1 MLDLW
6 ISWMIWLIQE
16 VDRILIRLSLMVM
29 GPPGWGIWLCW
40 TPRYIYIYMYVPI
53 YGDFVTFNLSFFF
66 CPNFDI
72 LLRIKGRTVLF
83 VRFDQLLKRKKTMH
97 TKSSPE
103 YICMINDSEIYNE
116 LLNDSMKHYSINILF
131 VICISRKKHF
141 SPYNMFMYQLCTSN
155 ALRIASVL

>member
-40 TPRYIYIYMYVPI
+40 TPRYIYIHVCTYLRGFCNFQFIIFFLPQFWHFTANKRTYR
-53 YGDFVTFNLSFFF
+53 SFCQVWSAF
-66 CPNFDI
+66 
-72 LLRIKGRTVLF
+72 KT
-83 VRFDQLLKRKKTMH
+83 KKTMH

-103 YICMINDSEIYNE
+103 YKCMINDSEIYNE
-116 LLNDSMKHYSINILF
+116 LLNKNSMKHYSINILF
-131 VICISRKKHF
+131 VICINRKKTHF
-141 SPYNMFMYQLCTSN
+141 SPYNIFKY
-155 ALRIASVL
+155 

>member
-66 CPNFDI
+66 GPNFDI

-83 VRFDQLLKRKKTMH
+83 VRFDQLLKRKKPCIPSLLQNTNAWL
-97 TKSSPE
+97 
-103 YICMINDSEIYNE
+103 MIRRFITNCLIKTQWNT
-116 LLNDSMKHYSINILF
+116 IL
-131 VICISRKKHF
+131 
-141 SPYNMFMYQLCTSN
+141 
-155 ALRIASVL
+155 

>member
-66 CPNFDI
+66 CPNLDI

-83 VRFDQLLKRKKTMH
+83 VRFDQLLKRKKPCIPSLLQNTNAWL
-97 TKSSPE
+97 
-103 YICMINDSEIYNE
+103 MIRRFITNCLIKTQWNT
-116 LLNDSMKHYSINILF
+116 IL
-131 VICISRKKHF
+131 
-141 SPYNMFMYQLCTSN
+141 
-155 ALRIASVL
+155 

>member
-53 YGDFVTFNLSFFF
+53 YGDFVTFNLTFFLPQFWHFTANKRTYRSFCQVWSAF
-66 CPNFDI
+66 
-72 LLRIKGRTVLF
+72 KT
-83 VRFDQLLKRKKTMH
+83 KKNMH

-103 YICMINDSEIYNE
+103 YKCMINDSEIYNE
-116 LLNDSMKHYSINILF
+116 LLNKNSMKHYSINILF
-131 VICISRKKHF
+131 VICINRKKNPLF
-141 SPYNMFMYQLCTSN
+141 PL
-155 ALRIASVL
+155 

>member
-53 YGDFVTFNLSFFF
+53 YGDFVTFNLSFFLPQFWHFTANKRTYRSF
-66 CPNFDI
+66 CQVWSAF
-72 LLRIKGRTVLF
+72 KT
-83 VRFDQLLKRKKTMH
+83 KKKNMH

-103 YICMINDSEIYNE
+103 YKCMINDSEIYNE
-116 LLNDSMKHYSINILF
+116 LLNKNSMKHYSINILF
-131 VICISRKKHF
+131 VICINRKKTPLF
-141 SPYNMFMYQLCTSN
+141 PL
-155 ALRIASVL
+155 

>member
-53 YGDFVTFNLSFFF
+53 YGDFVTFNLSFFLPQSWHFTANKRTYRSF
-66 CPNFDI
+66 CQVWSAF
-72 LLRIKGRTVLF
+72 KT
-83 VRFDQLLKRKKTMH
+83 KKTMH

-103 YICMINDSEIYNE
+103 YKCMINE
-116 LLNDSMKHYSINILF
+116 LLNKNSMKHYSINILF
-131 VICISRKKHF
+131 VICINRKKTHF
-141 SPYNMFMYQLCTSN
+141 SPYNIFKY
-155 ALRIASVL
+155 

>member
-6 ISWMIWLIQE
+6 ISWMIWLIRE

-40 TPRYIYIYMYVPI
+40 TPRYIYIHVCTYLRGFCNFQFI
-53 YGDFVTFNLSFFF
+53 IFF

-83 VRFDQLLKRKKTMH
+83 VRFDQLLKRKKPCIPSLLQNTNAWLMIRRFITNCLIRLNETLFYKH
-97 TKSSPE
+97 T
-103 YICMINDSEIYNE
+103 ICN
-116 LLNDSMKHYSINILF
+116 
-131 VICISRKKHF
+131 
-141 SPYNMFMYQLCTSN
+141 MYQ
-155 ALRIASVL
+155 

>member
-40 TPRYIYIYMYVPI
+40 TPRYIYIHVCTYLR
-53 YGDFVTFNLSFFF
+53 GF
-66 CPNFDI
+66 CNFQFIIFPPNFDI

-103 YICMINDSEIYNE
+103 YKCMINDSEIYNE
-116 LLNDSMKHYSINILF
+116 LLNKNSMKHYSINILF
-131 VICISRKKHF
+131 VICINRKKPHF
-141 SPYNMFMYQLCTSN
+141 SPYNIFKY
-155 ALRIASVL
+155 

>member
-53 YGDFVTFNLSFFF
+53 YGDFVTFNLSFFLPQSWHFTANKRTYRSF
-66 CPNFDI
+66 CQVWSAF
-72 LLRIKGRTVLF
+72 KT
-83 VRFDQLLKRKKTMH
+83 KKTMH

-103 YICMINDSEIYNE
+103 YKCMINNSEIYNE
-116 LLNDSMKHYSINILF
+116 LLNKNSMKHYSINILF
-131 VICISRKKHF
+131 VICINRKKNHF
-141 SPYNMFMYQLCTSN
+141 SPYNIFKY
-155 ALRIASVL
+155 

>member
-16 VDRILIRLSLMVM
+16 VDRILIRLSIMVM

-53 YGDFVTFNLSFFF
+53 YGDFVTFNLSFFLPQFWHFTANKRTYRSF
-66 CPNFDI
+66 CQVWSAF
-72 LLRIKGRTVLF
+72 KT
-83 VRFDQLLKRKKTMH
+83 KKTMH

-103 YICMINDSEIYNE
+103 YKCMINDSEIYNE
-116 LLNDSMKHYSINILF
+116 LLNKNSMKHYSINILF
-131 VICISRKKHF
+131 VICINRQKTHF
-141 SPYNMFMYQLCTSN
+141 SPYNIFKY
-155 ALRIASVL
+155 

>member
-53 YGDFVTFNLSFFF
+53 YADFVTFNLSFYLPQFWHFTANKRTYRSF
-66 CPNFDI
+66 CQAWSAF
-72 LLRIKGRTVLF
+72 KT
-83 VRFDQLLKRKKTMH
+83 KKTMH
-97 TKSSPE
+97 TKTSPE
-103 YICMINDSEIYNE
+103 YKCMINDSEIYNE
-116 LLNDSMKHYSINILF
+116 LLNKNSMKHYSINIQF
-131 VICISRKKHF
+131 VICINRKKN
-141 SPYNMFMYQLCTSN
+141 PLVP
-155 ALRIASVL
+155 L

>member
-83 VRFDQLLKRKKTMH
+83 VRFDQLLKRKKPCIPSLLQNTNAWL
-97 TKSSPE
+97 
-103 YICMINDSEIYNE
+103 MIRRFITNCLIKTQWNT
-116 LLNDSMKHYSINILF
+116 IL
-131 VICISRKKHF
+131 
-141 SPYNMFMYQLCTSN
+141 
-155 ALRIASVL
+155 